1 MAQRIPYPRLARA
14 VVDSVNAVIVAGELQ
29 VPGECGPFS
38 FAPGI
43 APGGYDACLTLSF
56 AVGGSPVRASL
67 NPAALDCALGDLID
81 AAAFATLDDDLKLA
95 VLEAALAS
103 PLRALTALLGAEVV
117 LQGIVGD
124 WTNAAVAASPRLDG
138 DEAAPFAGLLFEIR
152 HPSEG
157 VRCAVLVDLVSPL
170 PRSVVERLAES
181 PASRARDL
189 AGLPVPVTFE
199 LGAASL
205 SLGELRSLE
214 PGDIVLF
221 DQCHA
226 AEGRLRVN
234 VCDRLFLM
242 GELEGH
248 RLTVQGEC

>member
-81 AAAFATLDDDLKLA
+81 AAAFATLDNDLKLA

-117 LQGIVGD
+117 LAGIVDDGMD
-124 WTNAAVAASPRLDG
+124 AAVAASPRLDG

-189 AGLPVPVTFE
+189 AGLPGTRHVRARCRVVVVGRVPDA
-199 LGAASL
+199 GARRHRVVRPMPRRGRAVA
-205 SLGELRSLE
+205 G
-214 PGDIVLF
+214 
-221 DQCHA
+221 Q
-226 AEGRLRVN
+226 RLRPPLPHGRAGGSPP
-234 VCDRLFLM
+234 DRP
-242 GELEGH
+242 G
-248 RLTVQGEC
+248 